1 MDKHKIE
8 SYQLFSKN
16 YNLLAFSTTR
26 STFSENELPRFTGEP
41 AEKVKQNRARLAAVL
56 EIQPEQ
62 LVFPRQTH
70 TNCVADLDR
79 VPENEI
85 TETDALVTNRP
96 GICLCVQTAD
106 CVPVLLFDPVNRV
119 IAAVHAGWRGT
130 VKKIAEAAVLKMQ
143 KKYHS
148 NPENILAAIG
158 PSIGPE
164 VYEVGDEVVNE
175 VRKTIPFP
183 GKTLQQNVSGKFHF
197 NLWEANRQILLSC
210 GISSQNIEMA
220 GECTFSYRD
229 KFFSARREG
238 TDTGR
243 MVSGIM
249 LDKKENNRG

>member
-1 MDKHKIE
+1 MDKQKIE
-8 SYQLFSKN
+8 TYSQFSKN

-56 EIQPEQ
+56 EIQSEQ

-85 TETDALVTNRP
+85 TETDALVTNQP

-106 CVPVLLFDPVNRV
+106 CVPVLLFDPGNRV
-119 IAAVHAGWRGT
+119 VAAIHAGWRGT

-164 VYEVGDEVVNE
+164 VYEVGSEVVEE
-175 VRKTIPFP
+175 VRKNLPFP
-183 GKTLQQNVSGKFHF
+183 DKMLQKNKSGKFHF
-197 NLWEANRQILLSC
+197 NLWEANRRILIAA
-210 GISSQNIEMA
+210 GFQERNIEVSE
-220 GECTFSYRD
+220 ECTFQEESKYY
-229 KFFSARREG
+229 SARREG
-238 TDTGR
+238 IQTGR
-243 MVSGIM
+243 IVSGIM
-249 LDKKENNRG
+249 LI